1 MLISLC
7 RHKKTKKK
15 PTHLT
20 INASALL
27 QLPAMMISKWR
38 ERSIKVLESVLTPF
52 VHEVWNRLIQLVTIL
67 VKKPLCSC
75 ENFHLCV
82 CFFKCCWSNK
92 KCRQRGGYKVG
103 VEKQEG
109 RKEGRKGADGSF
121 CDSFEWRQNEGW
133 GLSYSISCLCES
145 VCTCLCL
152 RMGGVVGVK

>member
-109 RKEGRKGADGSF
+109 RKEGRELTVASAIVL
-121 CDSFEWRQNEGW
+121 NEGRMKDGGW
-133 GLSYSISCLCES
+133 PIVYPVCVSLCVL
-145 VCTCLCL
+145 VCVCAW
-152 RMGGVVGVK
+152 VG